1 MADLPLEGGTI
12 RTEDGEVR
20 AADQSLL
27 RVLALMNDIYGWVQV
42 LEVLRDHVISR
53 YPAGPRYAAH
63 VLAQQD
69 AAGVARQAGC
79 GEI

>member
-27 RVLALMNDIYGWVQV
+27 RVLALANDVYGWVQV
-42 LEVLRDHVISR
+42 LEVLRDHVIAR

-63 VLAQQD
+63 VLAEPGRE
-69 AAGVARQAGC
+69 AVARQAGC